1 MFVPLG
7 QIFLTYKTHRGGRK
21 TFMTHRGGANIF
33 TLRGNGVGGGT
44 NIFKLRG
51 GDKDCYT
58 EGQVVP

>member
-33 TLRGNGVGGGT
+33 TLRGNGVGG
-44 NIFKLRG
+44 
-51 GDKDCYT
+51 DKHI
-58 EGQVVP
+58 